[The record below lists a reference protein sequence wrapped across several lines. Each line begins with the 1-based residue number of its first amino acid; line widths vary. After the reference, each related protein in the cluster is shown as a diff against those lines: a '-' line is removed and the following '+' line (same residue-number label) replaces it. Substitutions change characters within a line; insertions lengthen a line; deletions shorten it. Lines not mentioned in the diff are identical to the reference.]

1 MGIREQTIEIEV
13 AYALPDNQTVLR
25 LDLPAGTT
33 AQQAVEVSGI
43 LGIFPEICFPRNK
56 LGIFGK
62 LIKPDTI
69 LRSRDRVEIYRPL
82 IVDPKEGR
90 RRRAKE
96 FGAVKKGNENSG
108 FDRAP
113 STGPDPT
120 PSPAP

>member
-43 LGIFPEICFPRNK
+43 LGIFPEISFPQNK

-69 LRSRDRVEIYRPL
+69 LRSRDRIEIYRPL

-108 FDRAP
+108 FDRTLASGP
-113 STGPDPT
+113 ESTPDPGL
-120 PSPAP
+120 